1 MNDFFLSAFLEE
13 NAGNFFGGSALNKGL
28 LEATLTLARS
38 MKDKGMEM
46 ADIEEITGL
55 SAEEIQAL

>member
-1 MNDFFLSAFLEE
+1 MHQ
-13 NAGNFFGGSALNKGL
+13 GL
-28 LEATLTLARS
+28 MEATLKLARS

-55 SAEEIQAL
+55 SAEEIQDL